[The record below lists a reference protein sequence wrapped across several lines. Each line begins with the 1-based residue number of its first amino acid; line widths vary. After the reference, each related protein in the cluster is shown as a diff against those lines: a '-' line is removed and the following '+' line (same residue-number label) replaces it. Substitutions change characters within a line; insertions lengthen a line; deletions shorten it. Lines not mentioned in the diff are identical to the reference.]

1 MIMKKT
7 LLLFLMCLVC
17 ALYATAYDFPDHTC
31 GLYFN
36 YLDDSNV
43 AVTYNDYDDPDYGT
57 YSGSITIPSTAQR
70 GTLSSTA
77 TYFTVKEIGESAF
90 RNCANL
96 TYVSIPNTVTAIR
109 DNAFLWCTSLSNVSI
124 PSSVTSIGSHAFAR
138 CANFTYISIP
148 SSVTT
153 IGESAFSACTKLTSA
168 YIPSSVT
175 SIGNN
180 TFYGCEKLSSV
191 TLPSSLTTIPFSMFY
206 GCTSLTSV
214 TIPGSVTR
222 INDYAFYS
230 CPGSMTITCNAL
242 TPPQIAS
249 STFTSNQYS
258 NATVVVPGPGS
269 LALYKAANYWK
280 NFANIVAAKSYDFVV
295 NGIYYNV
302 TGSNTVE
309 VTYKDSNYNSY
320 SGSVTIPGSV
330 TYNGTTYQ
338 VTAIGNGAFEYSS
351 GLTGV
356 TIPTSITS
364 IGEDAFYNCT
374 GLTDVTIP
382 NSVTSMGRWAFDGC
396 SGLLSVRISSSLTTL
411 RDYVF
416 FACTHLKEVI
426 IPNSVTSIG
435 YRVFY
440 NCYDLERVTMPSS
453 LTSIGDGVFTNC
465 TSLKSVTC
473 LATTPPSIT
482 SGTFMSSHYSG
493 AYLFVP
499 KSSMSRYQ
507 AATNWKNF
515 SLRRAHLDYALNVGN
530 GSIEFTSTGDF
541 PWTNVVEGSRVY
553 AISGNAGRHSTT
565 STMSA
570 TVTVS
575 GTTTLSFDFK
585 AWGEGTGYDVC
596 RFYVD
601 GTQKFSYGARQNDW
615 ETYSVDLAPGTHT
628 LTWTYSKDGSV
639 NPTGDYFAVD
649 NVVITSVA
657 VRGDVNGDN
666 TVSIADVTD
675 LIDYLLTNNAS
686 GVNLQNADCNNDN
699 SVTIADVTALI
710 DYLLTGYW
718 S

>member
-1 MIMKKT
+1 MMMKKT
-7 LLLFLMCLVC
+7 LLLLLMCLVC

-57 YSGSITIPSTAQR
+57 YSGSITIPATAQR

-124 PSSVTSIGSHAFAR
+124 PSSVTSIGAYAFAR

-242 TPPQIAS
+242 TPPVIAS

-258 NATVVVPGPGS
+258 SATVVVPGPGS

-320 SGSVTIPGSV
+320 SGSVTIPSSV

-364 IGEDAFYNCT
+364 IGEDAF
-374 GLTDVTIP
+374 
-382 NSVTSMGRWAFDGC
+382 
-396 SGLLSVRISSSLTTL
+396 
-411 RDYVF
+411 
-416 FACTHLKEVI
+416 
-426 IPNSVTSIG
+426 
-435 YRVFY
+435 
-440 NCYDLERVTMPSS
+440 
-453 LTSIGDGVFTNC
+453 
-465 TSLKSVTC
+465 
-473 LATTPPSIT
+473 
-482 SGTFMSSHYSG
+482 
-493 AYLFVP
+493 
-499 KSSMSRYQ
+499 
-507 AATNWKNF
+507 
-515 SLRRAHLDYALNVGN
+515 
-530 GSIEFTSTGDF
+530 
-541 PWTNVVEGSRVY
+541 
-553 AISGNAGRHSTT
+553 
-565 STMSA
+565 
-570 TVTVS
+570 
-575 GTTTLSFDFK
+575 
-585 AWGEGTGYDVC
+585 
-596 RFYVD
+596 
-601 GTQKFSYGARQNDW
+601 
-615 ETYSVDLAPGTHT
+615 
-628 LTWTYSKDGSV
+628 
-639 NPTGDYFAVD
+639 
-649 NVVITSVA
+649 
-657 VRGDVNGDN
+657 
-666 TVSIADVTD
+666 
-675 LIDYLLTNNAS
+675 
-686 GVNLQNADCNNDN
+686 
-699 SVTIADVTALI
+699 
-710 DYLLTGYW
+710 
-718 S
+718 